1 MTEESL
7 HLERVPVPGLNLNAL
22 KDPMGRIV
30 GYRHTIHLL
39 AHTSYQK
46 FIKKVN
52 ATEVSGLATVRLR
65 NTGEL
70 LYFRSLIKT
79 IVFLS

>member
-7 HLERVPVPGLNLNAL
+7 NLERVPVPGLNLNAL
-22 KDPMGRIV
+22 KDPLGRIV
-30 GYRHTIHLL
+30 GYRHNTHLL
-39 AHTSYQK
+39 AHSSYDK
-46 FIKKVN
+46 FIQEVR
-52 ATEVSGLATVRLR
+52 ATESSGLAKVRLR